1 MQLVLQRGVRCNVTH
16 FDSDAGEREGE
27 GGMLLGVSLPAA
39 APPPMLQCYDAP
51 MLRFYTAT
59 MLLLRS
65 TLLRCTAET
74 VLQWIAMERTY
85 IDFVACLQ

>member
-51 MLRFYTAT
+51 MLRSYNAT
-59 MLLLRS
+59 NNAPPS
-65 TLLRCTAET
+65 IHSA
-74 VLQWIAMERTY
+74 AMHCRNC
-85 IDFVACLQ
+85 VAVDCNGENLH